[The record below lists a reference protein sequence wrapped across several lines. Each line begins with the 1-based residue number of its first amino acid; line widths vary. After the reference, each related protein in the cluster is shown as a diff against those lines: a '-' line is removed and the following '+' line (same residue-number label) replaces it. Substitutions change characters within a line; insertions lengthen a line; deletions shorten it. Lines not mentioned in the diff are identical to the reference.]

1 MGFTFFYL
9 CLKSYKNIVFSNKL
23 GVIKMIIKVHVI
35 DIYNE
40 KYLHIK
46 FKNIDKEEIV
56 FSAEIKKKSVF
67 EKIIRINDLKN
78 NEFICKFNVNIS
90 DMVWFYYYYD
100 NKKYFVKNIKKE
112 SIEFIDS
119 KKISK
124 FVYMLSKE
132 ELLEKIVKVGGFK

>member
-1 MGFTFFYL
+1 
-9 CLKSYKNIVFSNKL
+9 
-23 GVIKMIIKVHVI
+23 MIIKVHVI

>member
-1 MGFTFFYL
+1 
-9 CLKSYKNIVFSNKL
+9 
-23 GVIKMIIKVHVI
+23 MIIKVHLI

-132 ELLEKIVKVGGFK
+132 ELLEKIVKVGGFKWKLLI

>member
-1 MGFTFFYL
+1 
-9 CLKSYKNIVFSNKL
+9 
-23 GVIKMIIKVHVI
+23 
-35 DIYNE
+35 
-40 KYLHIK
+40 
-46 FKNIDKEEIV
+46 
-56 FSAEIKKKSVF
+56 
-67 EKIIRINDLKN
+67 
-78 NEFICKFNVNIS
+78 
-90 DMVWFYYYYD
+90 MVWFYYYYD

>member
-67 EKIIRINDLKN
+67 EKIIRIN
-78 NEFICKFNVNIS
+78 
-90 DMVWFYYYYD
+90 
-100 NKKYFVKNIKKE
+100 
-112 SIEFIDS
+112 
-119 KKISK
+119 
-124 FVYMLSKE
+124 
-132 ELLEKIVKVGGFK
+132 